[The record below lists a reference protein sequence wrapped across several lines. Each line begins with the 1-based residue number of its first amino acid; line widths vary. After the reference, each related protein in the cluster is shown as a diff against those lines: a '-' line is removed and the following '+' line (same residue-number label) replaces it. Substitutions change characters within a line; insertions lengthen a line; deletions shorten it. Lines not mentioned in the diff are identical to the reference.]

1 MAKSGILAQVAGA
14 AATEV
19 LVYTSPPN
27 ETTSITTLFIVNRG
41 AASNFRLRATFSG
54 DGTASNRQ
62 YLYYDTAI
70 DVNET
75 LAVSAGITL
84 GPGESL
90 FGQGTSANINFVV
103 FGRSA

>member
-27 ETTSITTLFIVNRG
+27 ETTSITALFIVNRG
-41 AASNFRLRATFSG
+41 AASSFRLRATFSG
-54 DGTASNRQ
+54 DNTATTRQ
-62 YLYYDTAI
+62 YLYYDTPI
-70 DVNET
+70 KINDT
-75 LAVSAGITL
+75 LAVTTSITL

-90 FGQGTSANINFVV
+90 VGRGTSADINFVV